1 MLKGMTVARTMTLR
15 EAYEAF
21 QKEWIVIEVEPGS
34 CLNLDRE
41 GVVRY
46 HGLDRQ
52 KAEAL
57 GASRCSDPSRELQVL
72 YGTKLLPD
80 GVGLMEAIAAL
91 ERGEVEIDPRVL
103 ERWF

>member
-1 MLKGMTVARTMTLR
+1 MTAMRTITLR

-21 QKEWIVIEVEPGS
+21 QKEWVVIEVERGS
-34 CLNLDRE
+34 CLNLDRM

-46 HGLDRQ
+46 HGPDRQ

-57 GASRCSDPSRELQVL
+57 GASGCSEPSHELQVL
-72 YGTKLLPD
+72 YGTKLLPED
-80 GVGLMEAIAAL
+80 IGLVEAIAAL

-103 ERWF
+103 ERWI